1 MRINIIGYQYRPW
14 DGYGRYATHLG
25 KALIGLGHQVRMLL
39 AEQCNAPSWMHEQW
53 GIDWSAHAVSILP
66 PFYLQSTP
74 KGSGPHWLL
83 SMTEGSLLPSGWK
96 DMIEAHNIE
105 RVIVPCRHNKDAFV
119 GGGIR
124 LPISVVPGGTD
135 PEEFPL
141 YTGPRPDRP
150 YTFMA
155 IADRGARKGWA
166 EAWAAFF
173 KAFGSPSDTPDVRL
187 VIKSRKNGNDLLELI
202 SNADNPDP
210 RVSIIMSDMDM
221 GEFYRSGDCFVSVS
235 RSEGWGML
243 PREAAMTGLPV
254 IVQLCSGIDDG
265 HTDQWALVVEGGQLE
280 RIPSHFE
287 HIAGEWLK
295 ADIDALATMMRR
307 CYELP
312 SVAASYGRYAA
323 SWLRDHQTWDHAA
336 QKLLALI
343 GEHHGADH

>member
-25 KALIGLGHQVRMLL
+25 KALIGLGHQVHMLL

-74 KGSGPHWLL
+74 RGSGPHWLL
-83 SMTEGSLLPSGWK
+83 SMTEGSLLPSNWSP
-96 DMIEAHNIE
+96 IITESNVE
-105 RVIVPCRHNKDAFV
+105 RIIVPCKHNAEAFAV
-119 GGGIR
+119 TG
-124 LPISVVPGGTD
+124 LPVHVVPGGTD

-243 PREAAMTGLPV
+243 PREAAMMGLPV

-265 HTDQWALVVEGGQLE
+265 HTVCWATIVEGGRMQD
-280 RIPSHFE
+280 IPTHFE
-287 HIAGEWLK
+287 HIAGRWMV
-295 ADIDALATMMRR
+295 ADIDKLAGEMRWHFANPDNAR
-307 CYELP
+307 
-312 SVAASYGRYAA
+312 SMGKQGAW
-323 SWLRDHQTWDHAA
+323 WLREHQTWRHSAE
-336 QKLLALI
+336 KLIALI
-343 GEHHGADH
+343 GEYHGADN